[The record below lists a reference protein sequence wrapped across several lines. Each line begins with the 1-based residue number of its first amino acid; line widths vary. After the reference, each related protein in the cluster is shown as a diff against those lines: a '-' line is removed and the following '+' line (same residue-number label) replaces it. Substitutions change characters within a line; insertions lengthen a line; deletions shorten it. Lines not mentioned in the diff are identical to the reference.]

1 MTNTTSHEDRLA
13 SACKVFGG
21 TAADLADAMERL
33 DQLISKRDDYISELE
48 NRIGELENRIG
59 ELEYEIEQLKA

>member
-13 SACKVFGG
+13 EACKVFGG
-21 TAADLADAMERL
+21 TAADLADAMDRL
-33 DQLISKRDDYISELE
+33 DTLISKKDDYISELE
-48 NRIGELENRIG
+48 NKIG

>member
-13 SACKVFGG
+13 EACKVFGG

-33 DQLISKRDDYISELE
+33 DRLISKRDNYIS
-48 NRIGELENRIG
+48 ELENRIG

>member
-13 SACKVFGG
+13 EDCKVFGG
-21 TAADLADAMERL
+21 TAADLADAIERL

-48 NRIGELENRIG
+48 NRIGELE
-59 ELEYEIEQLKA
+59 YEIEQLKA